1 MEPVLSEAP
10 FEASYPPVLAIYCS
24 DGRYA
29 EACDWFIEHHLGVS
43 RFDQFAVPGGAAW
56 LCLDYDRVWE
66 HELAR
71 RYLQFL
77 IRAHDIRRVIMIA
90 HENCGFYRE
99 RGVSPDKVREVQI
112 ADLRTAQRVLMGWFP
127 HLRVESF
134 LAQPVGD
141 RVGFVVV
148 SG

>member
-1 MEPVLSEAP
+1 MELFLVEVT

-29 EACDWFIEHHLGVS
+29 EACDWFIEHQLGEP

-66 HELAR
+66 YELAR

-77 IRAHDIRRVIMIA
+77 IRAHRIQRVILIA

-99 RGVSPDKVREVQI
+99 RGVPPDKMHDQQV
-112 ADLRTAQRVLMGWFP
+112 ADLHTARRVLTDWFP

-134 LAQPVGD
+134 FAQPIEG
-141 RVGFVVV
+141 RVGFIHIT
-148 SG
+148 

>member
-1 MEPVLSEAP
+1 MEPIVSEVG

-29 EACDWFIEHHLGVS
+29 EACDWFIEHCLGEP
-43 RFDQFAVPGGAAW
+43 RFDQWAVPGGAAW
-56 LCLDYDRVWE
+56 LCLHYDRVWE

-77 IRAHDIRRVIMIA
+77 IRAHQIQRVVMIA

-99 RGVSPDKVREVQI
+99 RGVPPEKMHEQQI
-112 ADLRTAQRVLMGWFP
+112 ADLRTAKRTLLSWFP
-127 HLRVESF
+127 QLKVECFFAQPTEGRVSF
-134 LAQPVGD
+134 TPVGD
-141 RVGFVVV
+141 
-148 SG
+148 

>member
-1 MEPVLSEAP
+1 MEPLLSEVR

-29 EACDWFIEHHLGVS
+29 EACDWFIEHVVGEA

-77 IRAHDIRRVIMIA
+77 IRAHQIQRVILIA

-99 RGVSPDKVREVQI
+99 RGVPPEVMRERQI
-112 ADLRTAQRVLMGWFP
+112 ADLQTAQRVLTTWFP
-127 HLRVESF
+127 HLRVECF
-134 LAQPVGD
+134 FAYPVGEQ
-141 RVGFVVV
+141 VGFVPV
-148 SG
+148 